1 MLPLTSW
8 KRLAVL
14 ETGFKSILYFLA
26 MATFTLYCDYLVGHL
41 PGFMV
46 NFYGQGLCFAHH
58 RNYRPST

>member
-46 NFYGQGLCFAHH
+46 NF
-58 RNYRPST
+58 